1 MIRQAFTMKLKPG
14 KLAEYKEQHDKIWP
28 ELVEEIERSGIASF
42 TTFENDPHLFLY
54 SEIYDADAWD
64 KLWHTEIHDRWSEI
78 MGPFMEFR
86 EDGLVDFHIL
96 REIFHIETDAT
107 KK

>member
-54 SEIYDADAWD
+54 SEI
-64 KLWHTEIHDRWSEI
+64 HDRWSEI
-78 MGPFMEFR
+78 MAPFMVFR

-96 REIFHIETDAT
+96 REIFHIETGAQA
-107 KK
+107 K